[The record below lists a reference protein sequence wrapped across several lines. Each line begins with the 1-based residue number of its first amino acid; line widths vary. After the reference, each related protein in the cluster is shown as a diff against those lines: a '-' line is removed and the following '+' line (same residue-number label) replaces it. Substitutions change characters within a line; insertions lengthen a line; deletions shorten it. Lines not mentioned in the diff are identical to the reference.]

1 MPAAR
6 TQGKMSDNPFFQN
19 WNTPFATPPFAQI
32 CTQHFRPAYERA
44 FAEHVREITAIA
56 QNPAAPTFEN
66 TIVAL
71 EKSGRPL
78 ARIDLVFANL
88 AASDTN
94 DELQS
99 IERDLAPLHARHWN
113 AVFLNHDLFRR
124 IDDIFNRRSELE
136 LDAESLRVLE
146 RYHLD
151 FVRAGAKLDGEERK
165 RYAQVGERLAELGT
179 AFGQNVLADEQNFL
193 LPLQESDIDGLP
205 DFAREAASGIAKERG
220 VDAPYAIT
228 TSRSSAEPF
237 LQFADRRDLREK
249 IFKALIARGDN
260 GNAHDNKKLIAEI
273 VKLRA
278 ERARLLG
285 YSTFADY
292 RLADTMA
299 ETPDNARIL
308 LDQVWTA
315 ARSRALEE
323 RDALQAV
330 IAREGNN
337 FALAAWDWRY
347 YAEKL
352 RKERYDFDEAQIIP
366 FFQLDKMIEAAFDT
380 AHRLFGLD
388 FKERKDVP
396 VYHPDVRVWEVTR
409 GGDHV
414 GLFFGDYFARP
425 SKRGGA
431 WMSSFRDQENIDG
444 KVTPIIINTCNF
456 PKASPALLNFDE
468 ASTLFH
474 EFGHALHGLLS
485 NVRFPRLSGTN
496 VARDFVELPSQIFE
510 HWLEEPAVLEKFAVH
525 VETGRPMPKALLE
538 KLTAA
543 RNFNQGFATVEFLGS
558 AFADLDFH
566 ALANPGDIDVAAF
579 EKQSMARIGMPDEI
593 TMRHRPA
600 HFLHIF
606 DGDGYSAGYYSY
618 MWAEVLDA
626 DGFRAFKEAGNP
638 FDPATAKRLH
648 DFVYSAGGT
657 RDYAEA
663 YRLFRGRDPQID
675 ALLEGRGLKVA

>member
-1 MPAAR
+1 MTAVAPS
-6 TQGKMSDNPFFQN
+6 TENPLLLA
-19 WNTPFATPPFAQI
+19 WLTPHETPPFDLI
-32 CTQHFRPAYERA
+32 RPEHFLPAFEQA
-44 FAEHVREITAIA
+44 FADHAAEVAAITHD
-56 QNPAAPTFEN
+56 PATPDFAN

-71 EKSGRPL
+71 ERSGKL
-78 ARIDLVFANL
+78 LSKVSAVFYDLVSAHSSLELL
-88 AASDTN
+88 AIDS
-94 DELQS
+94 EVSLRQ
-99 IERDLAPLHARHWN
+99 ARHWN
-113 AVFLNHDLFRR
+113 PILMNAVLFGRIALLYQRR
-124 IDDIFNRRSELE
+124 AELKLTPE
-136 LDAESLRVLE
+136 QMRLLE
-146 RYHLD
+146 RTYTRFH
-151 FVRAGAKLDGEERK
+151 RAGAGLDDAAKTRM
-165 RYAQVGERLAELGT
+165 AAINERLAQLGTTFSHHLLGDEQAWSLELGE
-179 AFGQNVLADEQNFL
+179 ADR
-193 LPLQESDIDGLP
+193 DGLP
-205 DFAREAASGIAKERG
+205 ESFIAAAEAAAAERG
-220 VDAPYAIT
+220 LPGKAVVT
-228 TSRSSAEPF
+228 LSRSSVEPF
-237 LQFADRRDLREK
+237 LKESSRRDLREK
-249 IFKALIARGDN
+249 VFKAFAARGDN

-525 VETGRPMPKALLE
+525 VETGRPMPKALLA

>member
-1 MPAAR
+1 
-6 TQGKMSDNPFFQN
+6 MSTNPFFES
-19 WNTPFATPPFAQI
+19 WNTPFATPPFSQI
-32 CTQHFRPAYERA
+32 RPEHFRPAYDRA
-44 FAEHVREITAIA
+44 FAEHAREIAAIA
-56 QNPAAPTFEN
+56 ENPAPPSFGN
-66 TIVAL
+66 TIEAI
-71 EKSGRPL
+71 EKSGRML
-78 ARIDLVFANL
+78 ARIDLVFGNL

-94 DELQS
+94 DALQA
-99 IERDLAPLHARHWN
+99 IERDLAPLQARHWN
-113 AVFLNHDLFRR
+113 AIYLNAGLFQRIESVFSQRETLG
-124 IDDIFNRRSELE
+124 

-151 FVRAGAKLDGEERK
+151 FVRAGANLNGEGRK
-165 RYAQVGERLAELGT
+165 RYAQIGERLAELGT
-179 AFGQNVLADEQNFL
+179 AFGQNVLADEQDFV
-193 LPLQESDIDGLP
+193 LPLQESDLDGLP
-205 DFAREAASGIAKERG
+205 DFALEAAKGIAEERG
-220 VDAPYAIT
+220 IEAPYAIT

-237 LQFADRRDLREK
+237 LQFAERRDLREK
-249 IFKALIARGDN
+249 IFKALSARGDN

-273 VKLRA
+273 VELRA
-278 ERARLLG
+278 ERAKLLG

-292 RLADTMA
+292 RLADAMA

-330 IAREGNN
+330 VAEEGSN

-352 RKERYDFDEAQIIP
+352 RKERYDFDEAEIAP
-366 FFQLDKMIEAAFDT
+366 YLQLDKLIEAAFDT

-388 FKERKDVP
+388 FKERKDIP
-396 VYHPDVRVWEVTR
+396 VCHPDVRVWEVVR
-409 GGDHV
+409 KGEHV

-444 KVTPIIINTCNF
+444 RITPIIINTCNF
-456 PKASPALLNFDE
+456 PKAKPALLNFDD
-468 ASTLFH
+468 ARTLFH

-485 NVRFPRLSGTN
+485 NVRFPRLAGTN

-510 HWLEEPAVLEKFAVH
+510 HWLEEPAVLEKYAVH
-525 VETGRPMPKALLE
+525 VETGKPMPKALLE
-538 KLTAA
+538 KLHAA

-566 ALANPGDIDVAAF
+566 ALENPGEIDVSAF
-579 EKQSMARIGMPDEI
+579 EKQSMARIGMPEEI
-593 TMRHRPA
+593 AMRHRPT

-626 DGFRAFKEAGNP
+626 DGFRAFKDAKNP
-638 FDPATAKRLH
+638 FDPETAKRLH
-648 DFVYSAGGT
+648 DYIYSAGGT

-663 YRLFRGRDPQID
+663 YRLFRGRDPKID
-675 ALLEGRGLKVA
+675 ALLEGRGLKAA

>member
-1 MPAAR
+1 
-6 TQGKMSDNPFFQN
+6 
-19 WNTPFATPPFAQI
+19 
-32 CTQHFRPAYERA
+32 
-44 FAEHVREITAIA
+44 
-56 QNPAAPTFEN
+56 
-66 TIVAL
+66 
-71 EKSGRPL
+71 
-78 ARIDLVFANL
+78 
-88 AASDTN
+88 
-94 DELQS
+94 
-99 IERDLAPLHARHWN
+99 
-113 AVFLNHDLFRR
+113 
-124 IDDIFNRRSELE
+124 
-136 LDAESLRVLE
+136 
-146 RYHLD
+146 
-151 FVRAGAKLDGEERK
+151 
-165 RYAQVGERLAELGT
+165 
-179 AFGQNVLADEQNFL
+179 
-193 LPLQESDIDGLP
+193 
-205 DFAREAASGIAKERG
+205 
-220 VDAPYAIT
+220 
-228 TSRSSAEPF
+228 
-237 LQFADRRDLREK
+237 
-249 IFKALIARGDN
+249 LIARGDN

-525 VETGRPMPKALLE
+525 VETGRPMPKALLA

>member
-1 MPAAR
+1 
-6 TQGKMSDNPFFQN
+6 MSTNPFFEH
-19 WNTPFATPPFAQI
+19 WNTPFKTPPFGQI
-32 CTQHFRPAYERA
+32 RREHFRPAYERA
-44 FAEHVREITAIA
+44 FADHALEISRIA
-56 QNPAAPTFEN
+56 ADPSTPSFEN
-66 TIVAL
+66 TIIAL
-71 EKSGRPL
+71 EKSGHML
-78 ARIDLVFANL
+78 SRIDLVFGNL

-94 DELQS
+94 EELQS

-113 AVFLNHDLFRR
+113 AIFLDAELFRR
-124 IDDIFNRRSELE
+124 VEDLFMRRESLN

-146 RYHLD
+146 RYRLD
-151 FVRAGAKLDGEERK
+151 FVRAGAKLESGERE
-165 RYAQVGERLAELGT
+165 RYAQIGERLAELGT
-179 AFGQNVLADEQNFL
+179 AFGQNVLADEQDFV
-193 LPLQESDIDGLP
+193 LPLQEGDLDGLP
-205 DFAREAASGIAKERG
+205 DFARNAAAEIAKQRKLE
-220 VDAPYAIT
+220 APYAVT

-237 LQFADRRDLREK
+237 LQFSNRRDLREK
-249 IFKALIARGDN
+249 VFKALTARGDN
-260 GNAHDNKKLIAEI
+260 ANEHDNKALIAEI

-278 ERARLLG
+278 ERAKLLG
-285 YSTFADY
+285 YATFADY

-299 ETPDNARIL
+299 RTPDTARLL

-330 IAREGNN
+330 VAEEGNN

-352 RKERYDFDEAQIIP
+352 RKERYDFDEAEIIP
-366 FFQLDKMIEAAFDT
+366 YFQLDRMIEAAFDT
-380 AHRLFGLD
+380 ARRLFGLD
-388 FKERKDVP
+388 FQERKDIP
-396 VYHPDVRVWEVTR
+396 VYHPDVRVWDVTR
-409 GGDHV
+409 GGEHI

-431 WMSSFRDQENIDG
+431 WMSSFRDQENIEG
-444 KVTPIIINTCNF
+444 KITPIIINTCNF
-456 PKASPALLNFDE
+456 PKTNPALLNFDE
-468 ASTLFH
+468 AKTLFH

-485 NVRFPRLSGTN
+485 NVRFPRLAGTN

-525 VETGRPMPKALLE
+525 VETGKPMPKALLE
-538 KLTAA
+538 KLNAA

-558 AFADLDFH
+558 AFVDLDFH
-566 ALANPGDIDVAAF
+566 ALENPGDVDVGAF
-579 EKQSMARIGMPDEI
+579 EKKSMEHIGMPGEI
-593 TMRHRPA
+593 AMRHRPT

-626 DGFRAFKEAGNP
+626 DGFDAFKEAKNP
-638 FDPATAKRLH
+638 FDPDTAKRLH
-648 DFVYSAGGT
+648 DFIYSAGGT

-663 YRLFRGRDPQID
+663 YRLFRGRDPKID
-675 ALLEGRGLKVA
+675 ALLEGRGLKAA

>member
-1 MPAAR
+1 
-6 TQGKMSDNPFFQN
+6 MSTNPFFEH
-19 WNTPFATPPFAQI
+19 WNTPFKTPPFGQI
-32 CTQHFRPAYERA
+32 RPEHFRPAYERA
-44 FAEHVREITAIA
+44 FADHALEISRIA
-56 QNPAAPTFEN
+56 ADPSTPSFEN
-66 TIVAL
+66 TIIAL
-71 EKSGRPL
+71 EKSGHML
-78 ARIDLVFANL
+78 SRIDLVFGNL

-94 DELQS
+94 EELQS

-113 AVFLNHDLFRR
+113 AIFLDAELFRR
-124 IDDIFNRRSELE
+124 VEDLFMRRESLN

-146 RYHLD
+146 RYRLD
-151 FVRAGAKLDGEERK
+151 FVRAGAKLESGERE
-165 RYAQVGERLAELGT
+165 RYAQIGERLAELGT
-179 AFGQNVLADEQNFL
+179 AFGQNVLADEQDFV
-193 LPLQESDIDGLP
+193 LPLQEGDLDGLP
-205 DFAREAASGIAKERG
+205 DFARNAAAGIAKQRKLE
-220 VDAPYAIT
+220 APYAVT

-237 LQFADRRDLREK
+237 LQFSNRRDLREK
-249 IFKALIARGDN
+249 VFKALTARGDN
-260 GNAHDNKKLIAEI
+260 ANEHDNKALIAEI

-278 ERARLLG
+278 ERAKLLG
-285 YSTFADY
+285 YATFADY

-299 ETPDNARIL
+299 RTPDTARLL

-330 IAREGNN
+330 VAEEGNN

-352 RKERYDFDEAQIIP
+352 RKERYDFDEAEIIP
-366 FFQLDKMIEAAFDT
+366 YFQLDRMIEAAFDT
-380 AHRLFGLD
+380 ARRLFGLD
-388 FKERKDVP
+388 FQERKDIP
-396 VYHPDVRVWEVTR
+396 VYHPDVRVWDVTR
-409 GGDHV
+409 GGEHI

-431 WMSSFRDQENIDG
+431 WMSSFRDQENIEG
-444 KVTPIIINTCNF
+444 KITPIIINTCNF
-456 PKASPALLNFDE
+456 PKTNPALLNFDE
-468 ASTLFH
+468 AKTLFH

-485 NVRFPRLSGTN
+485 NVRFPRLAGTN

-525 VETGRPMPKALLE
+525 VETGKPMPKALLE
-538 KLTAA
+538 KLNAA

-558 AFADLDFH
+558 AFVDLDFH
-566 ALANPGDIDVAAF
+566 ALENPGDVDVGAF
-579 EKQSMARIGMPDEI
+579 EKKSMEHIGMPGEI
-593 TMRHRPA
+593 AMRHRPT

-626 DGFRAFKEAGNP
+626 DGFDAFKEAKNP
-638 FDPATAKRLH
+638 FDPDTAKRLH
-648 DFVYSAGGT
+648 DFIYSAGGT

-663 YRLFRGRDPQID
+663 YRLFRGRDPKID
-675 ALLEGRGLKVA
+675 ALLEGRGLKAA

>member
-1 MPAAR
+1 
-6 TQGKMSDNPFFQN
+6 MSTNPFFES
-19 WNTPFATPPFAQI
+19 WNTPFAAPPFSQI
-32 CTQHFRPAYERA
+32 QPEHFRPAYDRA
-44 FAEHVREITAIA
+44 FAEHARQIAAIA
-56 QNPAAPTFEN
+56 ESSEAPSFEN
-66 TIVAL
+66 TIAAI
-71 EKSGRPL
+71 EKSGRML
-78 ARIDLVFANL
+78 ARIDLVFGNL

-94 DELQS
+94 DALQA
-99 IERDLAPLHARHWN
+99 IERDMAPLHARHWN
-113 AVFLNHDLFRR
+113 AVFLNADLFRR
-124 IDDIFNRRSELE
+124 IDTLFSRRETLG

-165 RYAQVGERLAELGT
+165 RYARIGERLAELGT
-179 AFGQNVLADEQNFL
+179 AFGQNVLADEQEFV
-193 LPLQESDIDGLP
+193 LPLKESDLDGLP
-205 DFAREAASGIAKERG
+205 DFAREAAAGLAGERG
-220 VDAPYAIT
+220 TDAPYAIT

-237 LQFADRRDLREK
+237 LQFSRRRDLREK
-249 IFKALIARGDN
+249 VFKALTARGDN
-260 GNAHDNKKLIAEI
+260 GNAHDNKNTIAEI

-278 ERARLLG
+278 ERAKLLG

-292 RLADTMA
+292 RLADSMA

-323 RDALQAV
+323 RDALQAMV
-330 IAREGNN
+330 AEEGSN

-352 RKERYDFDEAQIIP
+352 RKERYDFDEAEVIP
-366 FFQLDKMIEAAFDT
+366 YLQLDKMIEAAFDT
-380 AHRLFGLD
+380 ARRLFGLD
-388 FKERKDVP
+388 FRERKDIP
-396 VYHPDVRVWEVTR
+396 VYHPDVRVWEVSR
-409 GGDHV
+409 NGEHV

-431 WMSSFRDQENIDG
+431 WMSSFRDQENIEG
-444 KVTPIIINTCNF
+444 RVTPIIVNTCNF

-468 ASTLFH
+468 AKTLFH

-485 NVRFPRLSGTN
+485 NVRFPRLAGTN

-510 HWLEEPAVLEKFAVH
+510 HWLEEPAVLEKFAIH
-525 VETGRPMPKALLE
+525 VETGKPMPKALLE
-538 KLTAA
+538 KLNAA
-543 RNFNQGFATVEFLGS
+543 HNFNQGFATVEFLGS

-566 ALANPGDIDVAAF
+566 ALENPGDVDVSAF

-593 TMRHRPA
+593 AMRHRPA

-626 DGFRAFKEAGNP
+626 DGFRAFKEAKDP
-638 FDPATAKRLH
+638 FDPEIAKRLH
-648 DFVYSAGGT
+648 DYIYSAGGT

-663 YRLFRGRDPQID
+663 YRLFRGHDPKID
-675 ALLEGRGLKVA
+675 ALLEGRGLKAA

>member
-1 MPAAR
+1 
-6 TQGKMSDNPFFQN
+6 MSDNPFFQN

-32 CTQHFRPAYERA
+32 RVEHFRPAYERA
-44 FAEHVREITAIA
+44 FAEHAREIAAIA
-56 QNPAAPTFEN
+56 ENAAAPAFDN

-71 EKSGRPL
+71 ERSGRLL
-78 ARIDLVFANL
+78 ARIDLVFGNL

-94 DELQS
+94 DALQS

-113 AVFLNHDLFRR
+113 AIFLNAALFRR
-124 IDDIFNRRSELE
+124 IDDIFIRREALG
-136 LDAESLRVLE
+136 LDSESLRVLE

-151 FVRAGAKLDGEERK
+151 FVRAGAKLGGEERK
-165 RYAQVGERLAELGT
+165 RYAQVSERLAELGT

-193 LPLQESDIDGLP
+193 LPLQESDLDGLP
-205 DFAREAASGIAKERG
+205 DFAREAAGGVAKERG
-220 VDAPYAIT
+220 TGAPYAIT

-237 LQFADRRDLREK
+237 LQFSDRRDLREK
-249 IFKALIARGDN
+249 VFKALTARGDN
-260 GNAHDNKKLIAEI
+260 DNAHDNKALIAEI
-273 VKLRA
+273 VTLRA
-278 ERARLLG
+278 ERAKLLG

-299 ETPDNARIL
+299 ETPGNARIL
-308 LDQVWTA
+308 LDQVWAA

-330 IAREGNN
+330 VAEEGSN

-366 FFQLDKMIEAAFDT
+366 YLQLDRMIEAAFDT
-380 AHRLFGLD
+380 AHRLFELD
-388 FKERKDVP
+388 FKERKDIS

-409 GGDHV
+409 RGEHA

-431 WMSSFRDQENIDG
+431 WMSSLRDQENIG
-444 KVTPIIINTCNF
+444 GRVTPIIINTCNF
-456 PKASPALLNFDE
+456 PKAKPALLNFDE
-468 ASTLFH
+468 AKTLFH

-485 NVRFPRLSGTN
+485 NVRFPRLAGTN

-525 VETGRPMPKALLE
+525 VETGKPMPKALLE
-538 KLTAA
+538 KLKAA

-566 ALANPGDIDVAAF
+566 ALEKPSAIDVTAL
-579 EKQSMARIGMPDEI
+579 EKQSMARIGMPGEI
-593 TMRHRPA
+593 AMRHRPT

-626 DGFRAFKEAGNP
+626 DGFRAFKEAGSA

-648 DFVYSAGGT
+648 DYIYSAGGT

-663 YRLFRGRDPQID
+663 YRLFRGRDPKID
-675 ALLEGRGLKVA
+675 ALLEGRGLKAA